1 MVEVLVIVGTVVFA
15 LTGALVAVEKK
26 FDMVGVVILAAV
38 TAIGGGSIRDLIAG
52 RTPPTAFTNE
62 ALLWTIA
69 ITAVV
74 TFLGA
79 RYIAMPSRLLYVA
92 DTASLALFAALGAQA
107 GIEIGFGFWACVF
120 AGTVSGV
127 GGGII
132 RDLLS
137 GEVPGVLYRSGDF
150 YASAAAAGAAVT
162 YLLDGASPDA
172 ALLTG
177 IAAVVAVR
185 VGSRLAGLTL
195 PVGRTPS

>member
-15 LTGALVAVEKK
+15 LTGALVGVEKR
-26 FDMVGVVILAAV
+26 FDMVGVMVLAAV
-38 TAIGGGSIRDLIAG
+38 TAVGGGSIRDLIAG

-62 ALLWTIA
+62 ALLWAIA
-69 ITAVV
+69 ATAVA
-74 TFLGA
+74 TFVLA
-79 RYIAMPSRLLYVA
+79 RYVAVPNSLLYVA

-107 GIEIGFGFWACVF
+107 GIEVGFGFWACVF

-150 YASAAAAGAAVT
+150 YASAAGVGAAAT
-162 YLLDGASPDA
+162 YLLDGVSSDVG
-172 ALLTG
+172 LLAG
-177 IAAVVAVR
+177 AVLVVVMR
-185 VGSRLAGLTL
+185 VGSRVAGLTL
-195 PVGRTPS
+195 PVGRTG